1 MADELDIAVRAYTG
15 PTRPPITPASA
26 KKNKKK
32 RGSVATD
39 RFPEHVLIFDT
50 ETTVDAT
57 QALNFG
63 AWRYCRVRHGAG
75 GVELVCVQEGIFYAD
90 DLPDR
95 EPQAMAV
102 LRAYVDAH
110 RGDVDM
116 SELDASPVLLLQS
129 QSVFLERVFWR
140 VAFRLRGAVVAFN
153 FPFDLSRVA
162 WQVGATRIRRPDQRD
177 AVEGR
182 EVAAPASRAAAERR
196 ERLRIGWALD

>member
-1 MADELDIAVRAYTG
+1 MADELDIAVRAYTAAK
-15 PTRPPITPASA
+15 PPPITASNPS
-26 KKNKKK
+26 KKTK
-32 RGSVATD
+32 RAAGTTD

-95 EPQAMAV
+95 EPHALAV
-102 LRAYVDAH
+102 LRDYVNTH
-110 RGDVDM
+110 RADVDT
-116 SELDASPVLLLQS
+116 SELDAAPVLLLQS
-129 QSVFLERVFWR
+129 QSVFLARVFWR

-153 FPFDLSRVA
+153 FPFEGLLTFPWVGECLVHRGSGGHRPLRLSIA
-162 WQVGATRIRRPDQRD
+162 SAIR
-177 AVEGR
+177 
-182 EVAAPASRAAAERR
+182 ASG
-196 ERLRIGWALD
+196 L